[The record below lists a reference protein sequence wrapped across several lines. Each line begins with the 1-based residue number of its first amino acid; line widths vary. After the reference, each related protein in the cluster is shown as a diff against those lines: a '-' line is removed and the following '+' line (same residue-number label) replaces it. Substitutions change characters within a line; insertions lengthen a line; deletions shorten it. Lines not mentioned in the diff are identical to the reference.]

1 MARSIFRS
9 FTKKLFLFITVI
21 VAIVF
26 LVACLAAYLN
36 PAKWWIIGFLSLG
49 VPYLVIALVFIFIFW
64 LIVRAKYSLIP
75 LLALIIGYN
84 QIRVLFGTN
93 FQGGFKPTKEA
104 AHFRIVSW
112 NVGNFMG
119 VSESAEKKKHIREE
133 AADAILKLDAD
144 IVCLQEFNHSEVRK
158 ETADNIGL
166 FTKKYPYYYFS
177 KDVNKKNGDY
187 QYGSI
192 IFSKTPFSDTGLI
205 RFKSGTPGSLVYANV
220 AAGADTI
227 RVFTTHLQSFR
238 FNDNDYKDMEKIQD
252 QDEEVL
258 NASKNI
264 IRKMKYAFTK
274 RGLQAEI
281 VRKAVTNSPHMQIL
295 CGDFN
300 DVPNSFTYFHTKGDF
315 KDAFLEKG
323 FGIGRTFIALA
334 PTLRIDYI
342 LTNAAFNIH
351 QFEMI
356 DEDLSDHVLLVSDVS
371 LKK

>member
-1 MARSIFRS
+1 MSIFRS
-9 FTKKLFLFITVI
+9 VTKKLFLFITVI
-21 VAIVF
+21 VAVVF

-49 VPYLVIALVFIFIFW
+49 VPYLVIILIFIFIFW

-84 QIRVLFGTN
+84 QILVLFGFN
-93 FQGGFKPTKEA
+93 LHGGFEPKKRTGD
-104 AHFRIVSW
+104 FRIVSW
-112 NVGNFMG
+112 NVGNFAG
-119 VSESAEKKKHIREE
+119 VSDNAEKKKHIREE
-133 AADAILKLDAD
+133 VADAALKLDAD
-144 IVCLQEFNHSEVRK
+144 VLCLQEFNHSEKRK

-166 FTKKYPYYYFS
+166 FTKQYPYYYFS
-177 KDVNKKNGDY
+177 KDVDKNNGDY
-187 QYGSI
+187 QYGSV
-192 IFSKTPFSDTGLI
+192 IFSKTPLSDPGAVP
-205 RFKSGTPGSLVYANV
+205 FKGSTPGSLVYANV
-220 AAGADTI
+220 AVGADTV

-238 FNDNDYKDMEKIQD
+238 FNSRDYADMEKIQE

-258 NASKNI
+258 SASKNI

-281 VRKAVTNSPHMQIL
+281 VRKAVESSQHLQIL

-300 DVPNSFTYFHTKGDF
+300 DVPNSFTYFHTRGNF

-342 LTNAAFNIH
+342 LTHPAFNIR

>member
-9 FTKKLFLFITVI
+9 VTKKVFLFITVI
-21 VAIVF
+21 VAVTFII
-26 LVACLAAYLN
+26 ACLAPYMN
-36 PAKWWIIGFLSLG
+36 PATWWPIGFLSLG
-49 VPYLVIALVFIFIFW
+49 VPYLVIVLIFIFIFW
-64 LIVRAKYSLIP
+64 LIVRAKYALIP
-75 LLALIIGYN
+75 LLALAIGYN
-84 QIRVLFGTN
+84 QLRVLFAFN
-93 FQGGFKPTKEA
+93 FNQGFKPEKNA
-104 AHFRIVSW
+104 AHFRVVSW
-112 NVGNFMG
+112 NVGNLAG
-119 VSESAEKKKHIREE
+119 ISDNKEKKKHIREE
-133 AADAILKLDAD
+133 VADAVLKLNAD
-144 IVCLQEFNHSEVRK
+144 VICLQEFNHSEVRK

-177 KDVNKKNGDY
+177 KDVNKNNGDY
-187 QYGSI
+187 EYGSV
-192 IFSKTPFSDTGLI
+192 IFSKKPLLDAGLV
-205 RFKSGTPGSLVYANV
+205 RFKGSTPGSLVYANV
-220 AAGADTI
+220 LAGSDTI

-238 FNDNDYKDMEKIQD
+238 FNSGDYKDMEKIQD
-252 QDEEVL
+252 HDEEVL

-264 IRKMKYAFTK
+264 VRKMKYAFTK

-281 VRKAVTNSPHMQIL
+281 VRKAIDNSPHLQIV

-300 DVPNSFTYFHTKGDF
+300 DVPNSFTYFRIKGEF
-315 KDAFLEKG
+315 KDAFLEKS

-342 LTNAAFNIH
+342 LTNPAFTVH